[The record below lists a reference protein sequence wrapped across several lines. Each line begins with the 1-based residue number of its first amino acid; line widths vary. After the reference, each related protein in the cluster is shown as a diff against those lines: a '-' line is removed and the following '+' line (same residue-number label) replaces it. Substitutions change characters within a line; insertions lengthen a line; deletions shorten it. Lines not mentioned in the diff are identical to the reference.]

1 MEGEAMTEVTGPGG
15 PQGGGNVVDKAIDQ
29 AEQSG
34 DEYKEIAGDAEQTG
48 ANDMAYYLKLQRAM
62 MQEQQAYTAVSTI
75 MKARSDASLT
85 AIRNF
90 K

>member
-1 MEGEAMTEVTGPGG
+1 MSNDVSGAGRSQAAATPDA
-15 PQGGGNVVDKAIDQ
+15 VDNAIDQ
-29 AEQSG
+29 AENAAK
-34 DEYKEIAGDAEQTG
+34 EYKEISGDAEQAG
-48 ANDMAYYLKLQRAM
+48 SNDMAYYLKLQRAM

>member
-1 MEGEAMTEVTGPGG
+1 MSEVNQAGGSTGAGSSDP
-15 PQGGGNVVDKAIDQ
+15 VDGAIDQ
-29 AEQSG
+29 AEGSAE
-34 DEYKEIAGDAEQTG
+34 EYRGLAEDAEQSG
-48 ANDMAYYLKLQRAM
+48 SNDMSYYLKLQRAM

>member
-1 MEGEAMTEVTGPGG
+1 MSEVNRAGAS
-15 PQGGGNVVDKAIDQ
+15 QGAGNTDIVDGAIENAENAADEYRKIS
-29 AEQSG
+29 ADGEQSG
-34 DEYKEIAGDAEQTG
+34 ST
-48 ANDMAYYLKLQRAM
+48 DMAYYLKLQKAM

>member
-1 MEGEAMTEVTGPGG
+1 MTEVTGPGAT
-15 PQGGGNVVDKAIDQ
+15 QGGGNNTVDNAIDQ

-34 DEYKEIAGDAEQTG
+34 EAYKEIAGDADQTG
-48 ANDMAYYLKLQRAM
+48 SNDMSYYLKLQRAM

>member
-1 MEGEAMTEVTGPGG
+1 MTDVNRTGATGQATG
-15 PQGGGNVVDKAIDQ
+15 TAGGGDPIEDAQKNT
-29 AEQSG
+29 E
-34 DEYKEIAGDAEQTG
+34 EYKKVAGDADKAG
-48 ANDMAYYLKLQRAM
+48 SNDMAYYLKLQRAM
-62 MQEQQAYTAVSTI
+62 MEEQQAYTAVSTI

>member
-1 MEGEAMTEVTGPGG
+1 MTEVNQAGG
-15 PQGGGNVVDKAIDQ
+15 AGGGNTVDNAIEQ
-29 AEQSG
+29 AEQRG
-34 DEYKEIAGDAEQTG
+34 EEYRELSGDAESTG
-48 ANDMAYYLKLQRAM
+48 SNDMAYYLKLQRAM
-62 MQEQQAYTAVSTI
+62 MKEQQAYTAVSTI

>member
-1 MEGEAMTEVTGPGG
+1 MTEVNQAGG
-15 PQGGGNVVDKAIDQ
+15 AQSSGNIVDNAIEQ

-34 DEYKEIAGDAEQTG
+34 EEYRELSGNAEEAGS
-48 ANDMAYYLKLQRAM
+48 NDMAYYLKLQRAM
-62 MQEQQAYTAVSTI
+62 MKEQQAYTAVSTI

>member
-1 MEGEAMTEVTGPGG
+1 MTEVNQTGGASNN
-15 PQGGGNVVDKAIDQ
+15 GNVNTDDAINQ
-29 AEQSG
+29 AEQNSE
-34 DEYKEIAGDAEQTG
+34 EYKQIAENAEESG
-48 ANDMAYYLKLQRAM
+48 SNSMAYYLKLQRAM

-75 MKARSDASLT
+75 LKARSDASLT

>member
-1 MEGEAMTEVTGPGG
+1 MAEVSGPGG
-15 PQGGGNVVDKAIDQ
+15 TQGTGNVVDNAIEQ

-34 DEYKEIAGDAEQTG
+34 EEYREISGDAEQAG
-48 ANDMAYYLKLQRAM
+48 SNDMAYYLKLQRAM

>member
-1 MEGEAMTEVTGPGG
+1 MSEVNQAGG
-15 PQGGGNVVDKAIDQ
+15 PQAGGNIVDRAIEQ

-34 DEYKEIAGDAEQTG
+34 EEYREISGNADESGS
-48 ANDMAYYLKLQRAM
+48 NDMAYYLKLQRAM
-62 MQEQQAYTAVSTI
+62 MKEQQAYTAVSTI

>member
-1 MEGEAMTEVTGPGG
+1 MSEIDSTSSTVQAPGVPGG
-15 PQGGGNVVDKAIDQ
+15 DDPIAQ
-29 AEQSG
+29 AEKNSE
-34 DEYKEIAGDAEQTG
+34 EYKKIAGDADKAG
-48 ANDMAYYLKLQRAM
+48 SNDMAYYLKLQQAM
-62 MQEQQAYTAVSTI
+62 MKEQQAYTAVSTV

>member
-1 MEGEAMTEVTGPGG
+1 MSDINATSSTTQS
-15 PQGGGNVVDKAIDQ
+15 QGTAGSGDPIEQ
-29 AEQSG
+29 AEKNSE
-34 DEYKEIAGDAEQTG
+34 EYKKIAGDADKAG
-48 ANDMAYYLKLQRAM
+48 SNDMAYYLKLQQAM
-62 MQEQQAYTAVSTI
+62 MKEQQAYTAVSTV

>member
-1 MEGEAMTEVTGPGG
+1 MTEVTGPGG
-15 PQGGGNVVDKAIDQ
+15 AQGGGNTVDKAIDQ

-34 DEYKEIAGDAEQTG
+34 DAYKEIANDAEQTG
-48 ANDMAYYLKLQRAM
+48 SNDMAYYLKLQRAM

>member
-1 MEGEAMTEVTGPGG
+1 MTEVTRTSGTGQASGSDPVT
-15 PQGGGNVVDKAIDQ
+15 QAEKNTEEYKQVVGDG
-29 AEQSG
+29 EQSG
-34 DEYKEIAGDAEQTG
+34 SK
-48 ANDMAYYLKLQRAM
+48 DMAYYLKLQRAM
-62 MQEQQAYTAVSTI
+62 MEEQQAYSAVSTI

>member
-1 MEGEAMTEVTGPGG
+1 MTDVNRTGGTG
-15 PQGGGNVVDKAIDQ
+15 Q
-29 AEQSG
+29 ATGTTGSG
-34 DEYKEIAGDAEQTG
+34 TPLEDARKNTEEYKKVAGDADQG
-48 ANDMAYYLKLQRAM
+48 GSKDMAYYLKLQRAM
-62 MQEQQAYTAVSTI
+62 MEEQQAFTAVSTI

>member
-1 MEGEAMTEVTGPGG
+1 MSDTRVNGG
-15 PQGGGNVVDKAIDQ
+15 SGSTSSTGGGDPIDQ
-29 AEQSG
+29 AQRNSEEYKKVASDANQSG
-34 DEYKEIAGDAEQTG
+34 GT
-48 ANDMAYYLKLQRAM
+48 DMSYYLKLQRAM
-62 MQEQQAYTAVSTI
+62 MEEQQAYTAVSTI

>member
-1 MEGEAMTEVTGPGG
+1 MTDVNRTTGPGQATSTTSD
-15 PQGGGNVVDKAIDQ
+15 PIEA
-29 AEQSG
+29 AEQNTE
-34 DEYKEIAGDAEQTG
+34 EYKKVAGDAEKAG
-48 ANDMAYYLKLQRAM
+48 SNDMAYYLKLQRAM
-62 MQEQQAYTAVSTI
+62 MEEQQAYTAVSTI

>member
-1 MEGEAMTEVTGPGG
+1 MSDSRVTGGSG
-15 PQGGGNVVDKAIDQ
+15 STSSTGGGDPIDQ
-29 AEQSG
+29 AQRNSEEYKKVAADAGQSG
-34 DEYKEIAGDAEQTG
+34 GT
-48 ANDMAYYLKLQRAM
+48 DMAYYLKLQRAM
-62 MQEQQAYTAVSTI
+62 MEEQQAYTAVSTI

>member
-1 MEGEAMTEVTGPGG
+1 MSEINSTSSTG
-15 PQGGGNVVDKAIDQ
+15 Q
-29 AEQSG
+29 ATGTAGSGDPIEQAQKNS
-34 DEYKEIAGDAEQTG
+34 DEYKKLAGDADKAG
-48 ANDMAYYLKLQRAM
+48 SNDMAYYLKLQQAM
-62 MQEQQAYTAVSTI
+62 MKEQQAYTAVSTV

>member
-1 MEGEAMTEVTGPGG
+1 MAEVTSTSSTGKAQGTGG
-15 PQGGGNVVDKAIDQ
+15 SDPIGQ
-29 AEQSG
+29 AEKNTE
-34 DEYKEIAGDAEQTG
+34 EYKKVAGDADQAG
-48 ANDMAYYLKLQRAM
+48 SNDMAYYLKLQRAM
-62 MQEQQAYTAVSTI
+62 MEEQQAYTAVSTI

>member
-1 MEGEAMTEVTGPGG
+1 MNEVNQAGG
-15 PQGGGNVVDKAIDQ
+15 AHGGAGNNNIVDDAIGQ
-29 AEQSG
+29 AERSG
-34 DEYKEIAGDAEQTG
+34 EEYRELTQNAEDSG
-48 ANDMAYYLKLQRAM
+48 SNDMAYYLKLQRAM

-75 MKARSDASLT
+75 LKARSDASLT